1 MEYDLS
7 PVLSTIT
14 ASSATFIAIIG
25 GLVANK
31 AISNFAEKESIEHQI
46 ELNDSELEFS
56 QNRFEELSKIVC
68 EMDAEDYIR
77 DNLEDLIQCKS
88 LSEIYDKTADTFISF
103 DELLP
108 YWDKAI
114 DAVKIYTKLYQ
125 NSLGNLERTSDS
137 VPIELI
143 NKLDSFQYRI
153 CRDYHAEIENQAVSF
168 LGPIAFVASA
178 TISNNVEERNANL
191 VEMKKLEEEMER
203 IQLKN
208 EILDHRLD
216 ILGRGR
222 AVTRDLKYFVAL
234 LIINI
239 VIPVIFM
246 LFNPTDSLLWY
257 RIESIVSVV
266 LFAIGL
272 IYMVKY
278 LYSLFFSKGD

>member
-1 MEYDLS
+1 MQYDLS
-7 PVLSTIT
+7 PVLSTIA

-25 GLVANK
+25 GLIANK
-31 AISNFAEKESIEHQI
+31 AISTFAEKESIEHQI
-46 ELNDSELEFS
+46 ELNDSELKFN
-56 QNRFEELSKIVC
+56 QNRFEELDKIVC

-77 DNLEDLIQCKS
+77 DNLEDVIQCKS
-88 LSEIYDKTADTFISF
+88 LSEIYDKTADAFISF

-114 DAVKIYTKLYQ
+114 DAVKMYTKAYR
-125 NSLGNLERTSDS
+125 SSPGNLERNSDS

-143 NKLDSFQYRI
+143 KKLDSFQYRI
-153 CRDYHAEIENQAVSF
+153 CRDYHTEIENQAVSF
-168 LGPIAFVASA
+168 LGPVAFVASA
-178 TISNNVEERNANL
+178 TIEMNVEERNANL
-191 VEMKKLEEEMER
+191 TEMDKLEDEMER

-208 EILDHRLD
+208 EILGQRLD
-216 ILGRGR
+216 ILGRGK
-222 AVTRDLKYFVAL
+222 AATRDLKYFVVL

-239 VIPVIFM
+239 VIPVTFM

>member
-1 MEYDLS
+1 
-7 PVLSTIT
+7 
-14 ASSATFIAIIG
+14 
-25 GLVANK
+25 
-31 AISNFAEKESIEHQI
+31 
-46 ELNDSELEFS
+46 
-56 QNRFEELSKIVC
+56 
-68 EMDAEDYIR
+68 
-77 DNLEDLIQCKS
+77 
-88 LSEIYDKTADTFISF
+88 
-103 DELLP
+103 
-108 YWDKAI
+108 
-114 DAVKIYTKLYQ
+114 
-125 NSLGNLERTSDS
+125 
-137 VPIELI
+137 
-143 NKLDSFQYRI
+143 
-153 CRDYHAEIENQAVSF
+153 
-168 LGPIAFVASA
+168 
-178 TISNNVEERNANL
+178 
-191 VEMKKLEEEMER
+191 MKKLEEEMER